1 MGVSLNKCPTVL
13 AAGGGQCLAALAE
26 CQQHQ
31 QFLQCEH
38 VGHREQQQCQQFAWR
53 GPRISCPLYA
63 WRVSRSNSN
72 RTLRERRGTSRDGAR
87 RPKPSSAPLHGRL
100 SERQGTAFR
109 HTRRDY
115 GGRLH
120 GGECAYLRFMCRGRA
135 EKTPGGNGPTLPGDY
150 HMTSAERREGP
161 INDGRHGGRSAGSG
175 AWRRWA
181 R

>member
-1 MGVSLNKCPTVL
+1 MGVSLNKCPVVL
-13 AAGGGQCLAALAE
+13 RAGGGQCLAALAE
-26 CQQHQ
+26 CQQQQ

-38 VGHREQQQCQQFAWR
+38 VGRREQQQCQQFAWR

-100 SERQGTAFR
+100 PERQGTAFR
-109 HTRRDY
+109 HTRRGY

-135 EKTPGGNGPTLPGDY
+135 ENTPGGT
-150 HMTSAERREGP
+150 ARRCRETTV
-161 INDGRHGGRSAGSG
+161 
-175 AWRRWA
+175 
-181 R
+181 

>member
-26 CQQHQ
+26 CQQQQ

-63 WRVSRSNSN
+63 WRVSRSNSK

-100 SERQGTAFR
+100 PERQGTAFR
-109 HTRRDY
+109 HTCRDY

-135 EKTPGGNGPTLPGDY
+135 ENTPGGTV
-150 HMTSAERREGP
+150 RRCRETTV
-161 INDGRHGGRSAGSG
+161 
-175 AWRRWA
+175 
-181 R
+181 